1 MDVPLF
7 LWRNPKLSDKDPLY
21 PHYIK
26 MDKDQESRSMES
38 GDLE

>member
-7 LWRNPKLSDKDPLY
+7 LWRNPKLSDKDP
-21 PHYIK
+21 HYIK
-26 MDKDQESRSMES
+26 MDKNQESRSMES